1 MQSEKVCGMS
11 VVGIILAVIALFTQP
26 ALGKQT
32 QQLRRVRD
40 ILNYSTSATQLL
52 VQQPELAVIKIT
64 GIKVNSTS
72 TGIELIL
79 QTQTGEA
86 LKPVIK
92 SESNSLIAEIPNAV
106 LVLPEGKNEFRSDR
120 PTKEIVS
127 VVVTQVNA
135 NNIQIAVTGK
145 QVYPKLNYLTVMRV

>member
-11 VVGIILAVIALFTQP
+11 VVGVILAVIALFTQP

-40 ILNYSTSATQLL
+40 ILNYSRSATRLL
-52 VQQPELAVIKIT
+52 VQQPEVAVIKIT

-79 QTQTGEA
+79 QTQTG
-86 LKPVIK
+86 
-92 SESNSLIAEIPNAV
+92 
-106 LVLPEGKNEFRSDR
+106 
-120 PTKEIVS
+120 
-127 VVVTQVNA
+127 
-135 NNIQIAVTGK
+135 
-145 QVYPKLNYLTVMRV
+145 